1 MPRKARMPRWIWPN
15 RRAGPGCDYDC
26 EVRENL
32 KSEENGMAI
41 RKVREIRE
49 IKNIAF
55 PVRRPGIWSRIA
67 NYIANF
73 IKF

>member
-1 MPRKARMPRWIWPN
+1 MAARRIRFNCDGCRW
-15 RRAGPGCDYDC
+15 AGPGCDYDC

-49 IKNIAF
+49 IKNVAY
-55 PVRRPGIWSRIA
+55 PVRKPGIWRIIA